1 MDIMSVK
8 AKEITFGV
16 VVQGIRQNTPYNQ
29 FWFFCLLVLV
39 WAFALYAYCENLGE
53 KVRILMFL
61 IRVLSP
67 WEIFWSQ
74 YYGGVGRNSIDVHKL
89 AKASSC
95 Y

>member
-16 VVQGIRQNTPYNQ
+16 VVQGIRKNTTYNQ
-29 FWFFCLLVLV
+29 FFFFFCLLVLV

-67 WEIFWSQ
+67 
-74 YYGGVGRNSIDVHKL
+74 
-89 AKASSC
+89 
-95 Y
+95 

>member
-29 FWFFCLLVLV
+29 FLFFCLLVLV
-39 WAFALYAYCENLGE
+39 WAFAFYAYCENLEE

-67 WEIFWSQ
+67 
-74 YYGGVGRNSIDVHKL
+74 
-89 AKASSC
+89 
-95 Y
+95 